1 MGDLS
6 VIIDIIA
13 AAVRESSICNG
24 ATCLLHVRRQSRN
37 VF

>member
-24 ATCLLHVRRQSRN
+24 AMYSLHVRR
-37 VF
+37 